1 MKYDF
6 DEIVPRRGTHS
17 VKWELDS
24 DPDILPMWVADMDFR
39 TAPPVVEALRRR
51 VEHGIFGYAQ
61 APQAYYDAVVKWFER
76 RHGWHTEPEW
86 ILHTTGVI
94 PALSAILKALTQP
107 GDKILVQTPVYNH
120 FFISIRNSGCR
131 TAENDLTYR
140 GGAYTIDFADLER
153 KAADPEVKAMLLCNP
168 HNPAGRVW
176 SPEELRRIGEIC
188 LRNGIFVVADEIHC
202 ELVMPGFRYTP
213 FASLGEEFLHNSV
226 TCCSPSKAFNL
237 AGLQVANIIAAG
249 ETVRAKI
256 EKALRINETGEI
268 GPLAI
273 DALIA
278 AYDRGAEWLDALNEY
293 LHANY
298 LFLREY
304 FAQHLPQYPVL
315 PLEGTYLVGGL
326 PGRGTGVG
334 RTGGTSARRGQT
346 ARQFGHDVRCGGRR
360 LHPAEYRLPA
370 HAARRRTRT
379 AAEGARIAEIAKRR
393 YGDICDDNRQR
404 VKTCHSRRVSLPKL
418 KTERLWDGQEK
429 TSTTSIS
436 KTCADSRCLSQVTP
450 MY

>member
-6 DEIVPRRGTHS
+6 DEIIPRRGTHS
-17 VKWELDS
+17 IKWELDS
-24 DPDILPMWVADMDFR
+24 DPDVLPMWVADMDFR
-39 TAPPVVEALRRR
+39 TAPPVVEALLRR

-61 APQAYYDAVVKWFER
+61 TPHSYYDAVVKWFAR
-76 RHGWHTEPEW
+76 RHDWHMEPEW
-86 ILHTTGVI
+86 ILPTTGVI

-131 TAENDLTYR
+131 TTENDLTYR
-140 GGAYTIDFADLER
+140 GGAYSIDFADLER
-153 KAADPEVKAMLLCNP
+153 KASDPAVKAMLLCNP

-188 LRNGIFVVADEIHC
+188 LRNGVFVVADEIHC

-213 FASLGEEFLHNSV
+213 FASLGEEFLYNSV

-237 AGLQVANIIAAG
+237 AGLQVANIIAAR

-273 DALIA
+273 DALTA
-278 AYDRGAEWLDALNEY
+278 AYNEGAEWLDALNEY

-304 FAQHLPQYPVL
+304 FAQYLPQFPIL
-315 PLEGTYLVGGL
+315 PLEGTYLVWADCRAAGL
-326 PGRGTGVG
+326 A
-334 RTGGTSARRGQT
+334 SDELA
-346 ARQFGHDVRCGGRR
+346 
-360 LHPAEYRLPA
+360 
-370 HAARRRTRT
+370 
-379 AAEGARIAEIAKRR
+379 
-393 YGDICDDNRQR
+393 
-404 VKTCHSRRVSLPKL
+404 
-418 KTERLWDGQEK
+418 ERLLAE
-429 TSTTSIS
+429 S
-436 KTCADSRCLSQVTP
+436 KLRVNSGT
-450 MY
+450 MYGAAGEGFIRLNIACPRTLLAEELERLRKVLEVRK